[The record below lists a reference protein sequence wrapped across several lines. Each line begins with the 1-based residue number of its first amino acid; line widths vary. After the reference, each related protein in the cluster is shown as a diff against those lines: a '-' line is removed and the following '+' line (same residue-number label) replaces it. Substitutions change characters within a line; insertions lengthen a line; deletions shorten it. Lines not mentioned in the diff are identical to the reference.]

1 MHGCPLKGGILIHL
15 SGQFSWVS
23 SVIRYKL
30 PGQWDVMN
38 NYVSW
43 LQLTWLIF
51 FSYLMFNVL
60 CSPSPVMASNMASL
74 FEEHHLAL
82 QYLVPNLLK
91 LYVDIEFTGSHTQV
105 FLFYLCNP
113 LSVQGYTG

>member
-1 MHGCPLKGGILIHL
+1 MSFI
-15 SGQFSWVS
+15 
-23 SVIRYKL
+23 
-30 PGQWDVMN
+30 VMFMDGALHVKN
-38 NYVSW
+38 P
-43 LQLTWLIF
+43 
-51 FSYLMFNVL
+51 YLRAKMVEVL
-60 CSPSPVMASNMASL
+60 NAWMPSKSPSPVMVSNIASL

-105 FLFYLCNP
+105 FLFYLCDP